1 MVSEASNLNL
11 LNIFY
16 GIKPA
21 DFDQLFGL
29 VELKPEINGTSEV
42 ESVRAVTLQFRI
54 RGDQNFSKV
63 SEAWEDLFISWSK
76 QRRED
81 SLDISVFTSDT

>member
-1 MVSEASNLNL
+1 MFLEAANLNL

-16 GIKPA
+16 RLKPA

-29 VELKPEINGTSEV
+29 VKLKQEINGTSEV

-54 RGDQNFSKV
+54 RVDQNFSELA
-63 SEAWEDLFISWSK
+63 EAWEDLFISWSE
-76 QRRED
+76 QHRED
-81 SLDISVFTSDT
+81 SLDISVFTSDA